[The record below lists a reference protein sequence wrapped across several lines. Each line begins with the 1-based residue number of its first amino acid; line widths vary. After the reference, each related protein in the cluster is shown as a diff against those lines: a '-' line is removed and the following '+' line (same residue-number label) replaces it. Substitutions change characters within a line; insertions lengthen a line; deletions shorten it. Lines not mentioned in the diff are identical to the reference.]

1 MFKQFHVVVNG
12 KDYQVAVEE
21 VSGTGAEVQENS
33 TVRSQAQSTPVTS
46 SSSQSV
52 KTEGKEIHA
61 PMPGTIL
68 SVKKTVGDIVK
79 TGEPIMILEA
89 MKMENDIVSPIDGKL
104 ISVLVK
110 AGDTVNSN
118 DVIATVKE

>member
-21 VSGTGAEVQENS
+21 VTNEQTDTKEHSPIH
-33 TVRSQAQSTPVTS
+33 SQSQSTPAAA
-46 SSSQSV
+46 SSSQSARA
-52 KTEGKEIHA
+52 EGKEINA

-68 SVKKTVGDIVK
+68 NIKKEVGEMVKA
-79 TGEPIMILEA
+79 GEPIVILEA

-104 ISVLVK
+104 LSVLVK
-110 AGDTVNSN
+110 TGDAVNSN
-118 DVIATVKE
+118 DVIAIVGE

>member
-21 VSGTGAEVQENS
+21 VINEQTDTKEHSPIH
-33 TVRSQAQSTPVTS
+33 SQSQSTPAS
-46 SSSQSV
+46 ASSSQSA
-52 KTEGKEIHA
+52 KAAGKEINA

-68 SVKKTVGDIVK
+68 NIKKEVGDMVK
-79 TGEPIMILEA
+79 AGEPIVILEA

-104 ISVLVK
+104 LSVLVK
-110 AGDTVNSN
+110 TGDAVNSN
-118 DVIATVKE
+118 DVIAIVGE

>member
-21 VSGTGAEVQENS
+21 VTNEQTDTKEHSPIH
-33 TVRSQAQSTPVTS
+33 SQSQSTPAS
-46 SSSQSV
+46 ASSSQSA
-52 KTEGKEIHA
+52 KAAGKEINA

-68 SVKKTVGDIVK
+68 NIKKEVGDMVK
-79 TGEPIMILEA
+79 AGEPIVILEA

-104 ISVLVK
+104 LSVLVK
-110 AGDTVNSN
+110 TGDAVNSN
-118 DVIATVKE
+118 DVIAIVGE

>member
-21 VSGTGAEVQENS
+21 VTNEQTATKEHSPIH
-33 TVRSQAQSTPVTS
+33 SQSQSPPASV
-46 SSSQSV
+46 SSSQSA
-52 KTEGKEIHA
+52 KIAGKEINA

-68 SVKKTVGDIVK
+68 NIKKEVGDIVK
-79 TGEPIMILEA
+79 AGEPIVILEA

-104 ISVLVK
+104 LSVLVK
-110 AGDTVNSN
+110 TGDAVNSN
-118 DVIATVKE
+118 DVIAIVGE